1 MSMITA
7 ELIGERETILRLT
20 GMPVAVHRELVT
32 ESYAQAQDL
41 RSLMIQKLSGEVL
54 QVRTGFLKSHVFADV
69 KDSENQVYGEVY
81 VSGVKYASIHE
92 FGGTTPAHDIL
103 PKNGKALAFLMGG
116 QNMVFRKV
124 HHPGS
129 KIPERSY
136 ARTALR
142 ERRKAIILGLTQA
155 VIRGANAA

>member
-1 MSMITA
+1 MITA
-7 ELIGERETILRLT
+7 ELIGQQETILRLS
-20 GMPVAVHRELVT
+20 GMPRAVQRALVT
-32 ESYAQAQDL
+32 ESYALAQDL
-41 RSLMIQKLSGEVL
+41 RTLMIQKLSGEVL

-69 KDSENQVYGEVY
+69 RDTETAVYGDVY
-81 VSGVKYASIHE
+81 VSGVKYAAIHE
-92 FGGTTPAHDIL
+92 FGGTTAAHDIL

-129 KIPERSY
+129 KIPMRSY

-142 ERRKAIILGLTQA
+142 ESRKAIIMGLTRAVLQA
-155 VIRGANAA
+155 ANHRD